1 MEYSTQYVDLFVN
14 RTMEPLIPFVN
25 GSGEII
31 TWELEGEL
39 PEGLTFGWSPAR
51 DASLDGSIRGTPLNA
66 SKTVNLTVW
75 ANNSLY
81 SESFP
86 LSLTVF
92 NDSDNDSLPDQL
104 PEGYVGNL
112 TEDTDDDND
121 GFSDSQETQCGSD
134 PMDNTSGQ
142 ERWLGICLN
151 AGGDDPDAVS
161 YTHLT
166 LPTILLV

>member
-1 MEYSTQYVDLFVN
+1 MGT
-14 RTMEPLIPFVN
+14 
-25 GSGEII
+25 
-31 TWELEGEL
+31 EGEL

-142 ERWLGICLN
+142 ERWLAICLN
-151 AGGDDPDAVS
+151 AGGDDPDDDGPNWMWCFPC
-161 YTHLT
+161 L
-166 LPTILLV
+166 LILLLLLIILLLLGATACW